1 MNPPLVLV
9 IGFALLIL
17 CGGLL
22 LNLSVVTKSGQSIGF
37 INALFTAGSAS
48 CVTGLVVVNTAN
60 YWNLAGQIIILIL
73 IQIGGLGIMTLAT
86 MFPLILGKR
95 IGLQS
100 RQILKEQMNIDTFS
114 GIVRLLKYLIK
125 FTFIAEGIGVVL
137 LATRFIPAFGW
148 LKGIWYSVFQSIS
161 AFVMQDLII

>member
-1 MNPPLVLV
+1 MKNFLNKVSEKIDQLKMNPPLVLV

-60 YWNLAGQIIILIL
+60 YWNWRTDYHFDSNPNWWARHNDLSNNVSTNFRKKNRL
-73 IQIGGLGIMTLAT
+73 T
-86 MFPLILGKR
+86 
-95 IGLQS
+95 
-100 RQILKEQMNIDTFS
+100 EQTNSQRTNEY
-114 GIVRLLKYLIK
+114 RYL
-125 FTFIAEGIGVVL
+125 
-137 LATRFIPAFGW
+137 
-148 LKGIWYSVFQSIS
+148 
-161 AFVMQDLII
+161 